1 MPVSFLKNIIAQK
14 YNIDKSII
22 ILSIKVYNSY
32 FIIMADNFPL
42 YFYKVKDCSIIYIQI
57 MGKPE
62 LKEEMINKIKRREN
76 KSKYLKRL
84 NIFQKK
90 RNMEAIREQNLKEKN
105 NIDDLP
111 KIIEKRYN
119 NTIINNKLNE
129 FKYIMN
135 KYKNNIDI
143 NNKI

>member
-1 MPVSFLKNIIAQK
+1 MKIILNLYNDNNFGNCKVDSIILTTNRMPVSFLKNIIAQK

-42 YFYKVKDCSIIYIQI
+42 YFYKVKDCSVIYIQI

-62 LKEEMINKIKRREN
+62 IKEEMINKIKRREN

-90 RNMEAIREQNLKEKN
+90 GIW
-105 NIDDLP
+105 
-111 KIIEKRYN
+111 
-119 NTIINNKLNE
+119 KL
-129 FKYIMN
+129 
-135 KYKNNIDI
+135 
-143 NNKI
+143 